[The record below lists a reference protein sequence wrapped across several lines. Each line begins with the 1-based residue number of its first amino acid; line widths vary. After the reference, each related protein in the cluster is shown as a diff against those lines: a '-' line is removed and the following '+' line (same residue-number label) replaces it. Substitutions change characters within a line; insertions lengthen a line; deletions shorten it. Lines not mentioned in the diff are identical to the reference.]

1 MRPNCACRRR
11 SSWTPRTTT
20 CGPAGAGRGAPL
32 LSRRDP
38 SGRRIRWPGTNR
50 EVRITMRIGADLYD
64 KYGDDLT
71 EEQLRRGVNDAMDQM
86 EQAQRNGE
94 DVPQVRT
101 RK

>member
-1 MRPNCACRRR
+1 
-11 SSWTPRTTT
+11 
-20 CGPAGAGRGAPL
+20 
-32 LSRRDP
+32 
-38 SGRRIRWPGTNR
+38 
-50 EVRITMRIGADLYD
+50 MRIGADLHD